1 MMKQPLTSSRNYER
15 PVEIDPHSHHN
26 TPCGRPCVEG
36 GCKFEG
42 CGRGDEGSAE
52 CDGGLCEF
60 VSCTGG
66 GCHGGGCTFITSSSS
81 TCHGGGCK
89 HIDPEDTL
97 KDNYCEGG
105 GCTLNGVLMP
115 RTLVGTLSV

>member
-1 MMKQPLTSSRNYER
+1 MKTSPFVPIVVLLLSVPSSLSMMKQPLTSSRNYER

-52 CDGGLCEF
+52 CDGGLCEVRWGRILIF
-60 VSCTGG
+60 ARS
-66 GCHGGGCTFITSSSS
+66 I
-81 TCHGGGCK
+81 
-89 HIDPEDTL
+89 
-97 KDNYCEGG
+97 
-105 GCTLNGVLMP
+105 
-115 RTLVGTLSV
+115 